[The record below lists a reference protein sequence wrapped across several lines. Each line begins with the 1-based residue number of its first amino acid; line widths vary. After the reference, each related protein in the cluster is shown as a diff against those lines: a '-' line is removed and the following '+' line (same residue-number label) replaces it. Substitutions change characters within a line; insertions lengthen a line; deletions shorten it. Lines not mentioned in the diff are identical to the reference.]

1 MPVARSTGF
10 CALNCLYFHALHKDR
25 PILSVTAPS
34 RERAVGRVGTWF
46 ALFPAFAGNTRHIMR
61 PKFYPLGEI
70 SMESNTPLYLTRS
83 VAKWVLI
90 SIVDV
95 KTTQITAETIA
106 DYTNY
111 EKDDLIVKLGSGAVG
126 MIVSARLKPVTD
138 AAVDKTADFAVKQWE
153 KRRTKK
159 ETQDNEK

>member
-1 MPVARSTGF
+1 
-10 CALNCLYFHALHKDR
+10 
-25 PILSVTAPS
+25 
-34 RERAVGRVGTWF
+34 
-46 ALFPAFAGNTRHIMR
+46 
-61 PKFYPLGEI
+61 
-70 SMESNTPLYLTRS
+70 MESNTPLYLTRS

>member
-1 MPVARSTGF
+1 M
-10 CALNCLYFHALHKDR
+10 LYIKTDL
-25 PILSVTAPS
+25 ILSVTAPG

-46 ALFPAFAGNTRHIMR
+46 ALFPTFAGNTRLIMR

-111 EKDDLIVKLGSGAVG
+111 EKDDLIVKLGSGA
-126 MIVSARLKPVTD
+126 
-138 AAVDKTADFAVKQWE
+138 
-153 KRRTKK
+153 
-159 ETQDNEK
+159 

>member
-1 MPVARSTGF
+1 
-10 CALNCLYFHALHKDR
+10 
-25 PILSVTAPS
+25 
-34 RERAVGRVGTWF
+34 
-46 ALFPAFAGNTRHIMR
+46 
-61 PKFYPLGEI
+61 
-70 SMESNTPLYLTRS
+70 MESNTPLYLTRS

-95 KTTQITAETIA
+95 KTTQITAEGIA

-111 EKDDLIVKLGSGAVG
+111 EKDDLIVRLGSGAVG

-153 KRRTKK
+153 KRKTKK
-159 ETQDNEK
+159 ETQENEK